1 MAVPPGA
8 LNDLTL
14 WLAAF
19 QQHYQLTDIELAALL
34 ADRLDAK
41 LVFVLDLPQEPA

>member
-1 MAVPPGA
+1 MSGA
-8 LNDLTL
+8 RDELTA

-19 QQHYQLTDIELAALL
+19 QERRQLGDVELAALL

-41 LVFVLDLPQEPA
+41 LVYVLDLPREPV